1 MTPLKQ
7 VSETCELRRKSK
19 TCAIFDLDGTIIRVS
34 SEQVFLSYLLSHGEI
49 PIPNLLA
56 WTSNFLKVKSL
67 PVAKSNK
74 IYLRGLTQERLHE
87 IARHCFVDTLRP
99 SIAPHISDLIHAH
112 RADGR
117 TVILMSGS
125 LSFLVQPFHE
135 HFQTDLMVAHE
146 LEVVDGKLTGER
158 VGLHP
163 FAENKAKLTQ
173 YLATEHGFD
182 LSRSYAYGNHH
193 TDAYKLE
200 LFGHPVAVNPD
211 RKLRHIATE
220 KGWEIEP

>member
-1 MTPLKQ
+1 MTAP
-7 VSETCELRRKSK
+7 K
-19 TCAIFDLDGTIIRVS
+19 TCAIFDLDGTIIRLS
-34 SEQVFLSYLLSHGEI
+34 SEQVFLTYLLNHGEI

-74 IYLRGLTQERLHE
+74 IYLRDLEENHIHE
-87 IARHCFVDTLRP
+87 IALRCFVDPLRA

-112 RADGR
+112 RAEGR

-135 HFQTDLMVAHE
+135 HFQTDIMVAHE
-146 LEVVDGKLTGER
+146 LEVVDGRFTGKR
-158 VGLHP
+158 IGLHP
-163 FAENKAKLTQ
+163 FAENKAKLAQ
-173 YLATEHGFD
+173 QLVTEQGFD
-182 LSRSYAYGNHH
+182 LSDSYAYGNHH

-211 RKLRHIATE
+211 RHLRRIATE
-220 KGWEIEP
+220 KGWDIEK

>member
-1 MTPLKQ
+1 MT
-7 VSETCELRRKSK
+7 TSK

-56 WTSNFLKVKSL
+56 WASNFLKVKSL

-74 IYLRGLTQERLHE
+74 IYLRGLVQEHLHE

-99 SIAPHISDLIHAH
+99 SIASHISELIHAH

-125 LSFLVQPFHE
+125 LSFLVEPFHA
-135 HFQTDLMVAHE
+135 HFQTDLMVAHT
-146 LEVVDGKLTGER
+146 LEVVDGKFTGQR

-163 FAENKAKLTQ
+163 YAENKAKLAQ
-173 YLATEHGFD
+173 QLATEHGFD
-182 LSRSYAYGNHH
+182 LSASYAYGNHH
-193 TDAYKLE
+193 TDAYKLA

-211 RKLRHIATE
+211 RKLRRIAAE
-220 KGWEIEP
+220 REWQIEE